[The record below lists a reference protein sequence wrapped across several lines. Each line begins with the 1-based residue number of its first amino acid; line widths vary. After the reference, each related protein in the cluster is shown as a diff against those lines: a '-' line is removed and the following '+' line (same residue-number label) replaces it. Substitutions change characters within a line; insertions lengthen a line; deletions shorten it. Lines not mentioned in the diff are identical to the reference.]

1 MIYAPVSGEVISQ
14 EQIPDETFAMGL
26 LGKGVGILPSQKE
39 ILAPFDGTVIMTTQT
54 GHAVA
59 VKNAQGVKLMIHVGI
74 DTVELEGNGF
84 QLHVTDGE
92 LVKKGQKLMTVDLKL
107 LKEKGYNSVT
117 SIFVTN
123 TKEMKEVIP
132 IAKEKIKAGE
142 PLIRVESNVN

>member
-1 MIYAPVSGEVISQ
+1 
-14 EQIPDETFAMGL
+14 
-26 LGKGVGILPSQKE
+26 
-39 ILAPFDGTVIMTTQT
+39 MTTQT

-74 DTVELEGNGF
+74 DTVELEGEGF

-123 TKEMKEVIP
+123 SKEMKEIVP
-132 IAKEKIKAGE
+132 IAKEKIKAGD